1 MTAIIPYQ
9 LLQGLHSVTDAL
21 LSKLPPFYAQVVCS
35 YAHTNNLY
43 YKAFDSNTLPQNL
56 WCGAIFSHIDNDWI
70 SAGFYTVVDL
80 PIQAGKI
87 DVIAVTQQLHEFGY
101 NRSPYLYCCAFQS
114 CFAQFFAQPIEGT
127 FIPNDLLPVSMKQI
141 LQAEVTCLLSLDNW
155 CRVLQIVPLE
165 VPEA

>member
-1 MTAIIPYQ
+1 MSCALIDDGSLNMMHVKNLVHSLPVKWFQRICTDCGSSWSKFIWPILTVIIPYQ

-56 WCGAIFSHIDNDWI
+56 WCGVAFSHIDNDWI

-80 PIQAGKI
+80 PIQVGKI
-87 DVIAVTQQLHEFGY
+87 DVIAVTQRLHEVGCH
-101 NRSPYLYCCAFQS
+101 RSPYLYCCAFQS
-114 CFAQFFAQPIEGT
+114 CFVQFFA
-127 FIPNDLLPVSMKQI
+127 
-141 LQAEVTCLLSLDNW
+141 
-155 CRVLQIVPLE
+155 
-165 VPEA
+165 